1 MNYLYKDLSTRDA
14 GDRIR
19 FTISGN
25 AANVRLLTASNFAA
39 YKAGRRFESY
49 GGHATQS
56 PVVLAIPSAGHWY
69 GVVDF
74 GVNPGSSRV
83 AIEVLGLAA

>member
-1 MNYLYKDLSTRDA
+1 MKFLYKDLSAREA

-25 AANVRLLTASNFAA
+25 AMNVRLLTASNFAA

-49 GGHATQS
+49 GGQTTQS

-74 GVNPGSSRV
+74 GGNAGNSRV
-83 AIEVLGLAA
+83 AIEVLS